1 MFQRVAISM
10 VAAGALALAAGSAMA
25 QNEEK
30 GGHGGGGERMA
41 PRTAEPYAGP
51 RGYQRPAEPQ
61 GWTSRPA
68 NIDRGTYRHNYAM
81 ARAYHVGPYHPPQ
94 GWTERRW
101 RYGEILP
108 RAFWAPEYFLSDYWL
123 FSLEVPPVGYEW
135 VRNGPDALLIDTN
148 SGEILQVVY
157 GVFA

>member
-1 MFQRVAISM
+1 MFSLM
-10 VAAGALALAAGSAMA
+10 MAGAFALGAGAALAQEGH
-25 QNEEK
+25 

-41 PRTAEPYAGP
+41 PRAAEPYAGP

-61 GWTSRPA
+61 GWNSRPA
-68 NIDRGTYRHNYAM
+68 NADRGTYRHNYQVG
-81 ARAYHVGPYHPPQ
+81 RAYHVGPYHPPQ
-94 GWTERRW
+94 GWSDRRW

-108 RAFWAPEYFLSDYWL
+108 RAFWAPEYYLSDYWL
-123 FSLEVPPVGYEW
+123 FGLEVPPVGYEW

-148 SGEILQVVY
+148 TGEILQVAY